1 MIKHLRI
8 IRIYRKLPYIT
19 SQSSYYAHKK
29 GQTRNPDFTNLVLFV
44 LWIIQKSKKKK
55 EAKSQMKQN

>member
-1 MIKHLRI
+1 M

-19 SQSSYYAHKK
+19 SQSSYCAHKK

-44 LWIIQKSKKKK
+44 L
-55 EAKSQMKQN
+55 

>member
-1 MIKHLRI
+1 M

-29 GQTRNPDFTNLVLFV
+29 GQTRNPYFTNLVV
-44 LWIIQKSKKKK
+44 CIMNYTEI
-55 EAKSQMKQN
+55 